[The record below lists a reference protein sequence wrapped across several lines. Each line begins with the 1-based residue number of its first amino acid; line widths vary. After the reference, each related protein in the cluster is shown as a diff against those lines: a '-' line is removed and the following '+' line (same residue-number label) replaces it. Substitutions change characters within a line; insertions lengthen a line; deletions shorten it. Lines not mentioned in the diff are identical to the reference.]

1 MLSLSLSFFDARG
14 NVEYYVHV
22 SSNRIFLD
30 RCSDRSRTIYYIIRC
45 RGKYLEENFILEWAV
60 FKKIISISRFNN
72 WIKSSLFRKLARSL
86 ILVKLVLINDRCNH
100 LSNYFFITIS
110 NQAVFQASRYVMAT
124 LERMY
129 VTPFVIS
136 VIYTISNYY
145 VLTSFTII
153 ISLLSLLSH
162 FSYHLTRFDA

>member
-1 MLSLSLSFFDARG
+1 M
-14 NVEYYVHV
+14 
-22 SSNRIFLD
+22 
-30 RCSDRSRTIYYIIRC
+30 
-45 RGKYLEENFILEWAV
+45 
-60 FKKIISISRFNN
+60 
-72 WIKSSLFRKLARSL
+72 RSL

-145 VLTSFTII
+145 FVLTSFTII

>member
-1 MLSLSLSFFDARG
+1 M
-14 NVEYYVHV
+14 
-22 SSNRIFLD
+22 
-30 RCSDRSRTIYYIIRC
+30 
-45 RGKYLEENFILEWAV
+45 
-60 FKKIISISRFNN
+60 
-72 WIKSSLFRKLARSL
+72 RSL

-124 LERMY
+124 LERIY

-153 ISLLSLLSH
+153 SLLSLLSH

>member
-1 MLSLSLSFFDARG
+1 M
-14 NVEYYVHV
+14 
-22 SSNRIFLD
+22 
-30 RCSDRSRTIYYIIRC
+30 
-45 RGKYLEENFILEWAV
+45 
-60 FKKIISISRFNN
+60 
-72 WIKSSLFRKLARSL
+72 RSL

-100 LSNYFFITIS
+100 LLNYFFITIS

>member
-1 MLSLSLSFFDARG
+1 M
-14 NVEYYVHV
+14 
-22 SSNRIFLD
+22 
-30 RCSDRSRTIYYIIRC
+30 
-45 RGKYLEENFILEWAV
+45 
-60 FKKIISISRFNN
+60 
-72 WIKSSLFRKLARSL
+72 RSL
-86 ILVKLVLINDRCNH
+86 ILVKLVLINDRCNR

-110 NQAVFQASRYVMAT
+110 YQAVFQASRYVMAT

>member
-1 MLSLSLSFFDARG
+1 M
-14 NVEYYVHV
+14 
-22 SSNRIFLD
+22 
-30 RCSDRSRTIYYIIRC
+30 
-45 RGKYLEENFILEWAV
+45 
-60 FKKIISISRFNN
+60 
-72 WIKSSLFRKLARSL
+72 RSL